1 MTPPSCPAIMI
12 VAAKLEVRCMIRIA
26 LAKVKL
32 PTLEATTAEQA
43 LQVLSSHSDEI
54 ALVITDLVMP
64 HVGGLDLANKI
75 RVLRPNLKM
84 LYISD
89 NLKSVAA
96 QSMAQTNP
104 RVVLLKPFT
113 RPQIVAR
120 VLELLSTC

>member
-12 VAAKLEVRCMIRIA
+12 VAAKLEVRCMIRLA

-43 LQVLSSHSDEI
+43 LQILSSHPDEI

-64 HVGGLDLANKI
+64 HMGGLDLANKI
-75 RVLRPNLKM
+75 RVLQPNIKM

-89 NLKSVAA
+89 NFKVLPPKAWLKRTPES
-96 QSMAQTNP
+96 
-104 RVVLLKPFT
+104 
-113 RPQIVAR
+113 
-120 VLELLSTC
+120 CY